1 MLKIAFVVALLGSAA
16 AAFAS
21 DVTFDQR
28 SLAAAP
34 SDTSQV
40 RPEAPRAVCTCA
52 HHGAATK

>member
-28 SLAAAP
+28 SLAADPTAA
-34 SDTSQV
+34 SQV
-40 RPEAPRAVCTCA
+40 TPEAPRAVCACA